1 MVTGVNAEMRKSFVG
16 MGKLSVL
23 YIIVLQYTQH
33 QLFLL
38 ILVESGCVIYASY
51 GYIHLISCLF

>member
-23 YIIVLQYTQH
+23 YIIVLQYT
-33 QLFLL
+33 LFLL
-38 ILVESGCVIYASY
+38 ILVESGCVIYASH
-51 GYIHLISCLF
+51 GYIYLISCLF